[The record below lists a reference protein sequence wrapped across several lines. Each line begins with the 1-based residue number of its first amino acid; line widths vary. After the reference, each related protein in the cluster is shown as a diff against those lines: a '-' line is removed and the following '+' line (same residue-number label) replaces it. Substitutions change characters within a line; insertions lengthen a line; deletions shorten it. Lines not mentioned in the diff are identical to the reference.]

1 VRIPILVVGL
11 ALVCAGPV
19 AAQGVSVGVRGGL
32 NLADVSFDG
41 DDPSPSLGS
50 RTGLVAGA
58 FVTVPLFRGFAL
70 QPEVLYSSKGA
81 KLDDEGIQST
91 LMLDYVEVPVLGRM
105 SGNAFRGGR
114 FYVVAGPSVGVRV
127 RAKSKTVFSGSTEE
141 FDISGEIE
149 RLDIGVTAGAGLQF
163 GALVI
168 DGRFTYG
175 LSDIDSDK
183 TDAVE
188 VTNRVLSL
196 SAGLRF

>member
-1 VRIPILVVGL
+1 M
-11 ALVCAGPV
+11 
-19 AAQGVSVGVRGGL
+19 
-32 NLADVSFDG
+32 
-41 DDPSPSLGS
+41 
-50 RTGLVAGA
+50 AGA
-58 FVTVPLFRGFAL
+58 FVTVPLFRGFEL

-91 LMLDYVEVPVLGRM
+91 LILDYVEVPVLGRM

-114 FYVVAGPSVGVRV
+114 FYVVAGPSFGVRV

-149 RLDIGVTAGAGLQF
+149 RLDVGVTAGAGLQF

-183 TDAVE
+183 TDAVK
-188 VTNRVLSL
+188 VTNRVFSL